1 MIKIS
6 KKLLVFILAAIMMQ
20 STLLVSCSSDTG
32 DETTKAGTE
41 SSETETSAETET
53 ETEAETEPEETYDL
67 GAMEFNMCSPDPAAM
82 TWANPIMDAVEITG
96 EPMNDA
102 IYERNRGLEKKLN
115 IVIKETYT
123 DDIWGPNLLR
133 SIVTAS
139 DQSYDI
145 VTMLDRFSLSALS
158 EKLIVSYQ
166 ELPNIDLTKNYW
178 GGNMLKDSS
187 IGGVNYFAFGD
198 FSLYAMDNISTLL
211 FNQNVASQ
219 NGINDLYD
227 LVESKKWTY
236 DKFSEYSALVTNDTD
251 GDGEMT
257 DADMWGYLAMPKQ
270 ILPSFWIA
278 GGVRSISKDEND
290 LPVLSMDNE
299 TFHNIVGKIF
309 EMSWDSGTW
318 YANKIDSDNDTTL
331 ENMFIRGNS
340 LFHDS
345 TFQKIARLREMDAD
359 FGIIPYPMASESQ
372 DSYYTRESGALFS
385 NVPITQENK
394 ENIGLILEKLAEESA
409 KITTPAYK
417 NVIMK
422 GKYSRD
428 NQSSQML
435 DLLYDTRVY
444 DLGDSFWCD
453 IIRDNFIKTMMTT
466 NDRNLSSNL
475 KKYQKIIVKTIEK
488 VVVNITA
495 NEAK

>member
-1 MIKIS
+1 
-6 KKLLVFILAAIMMQ
+6 
-20 STLLVSCSSDTG
+20 
-32 DETTKAGTE
+32 
-41 SSETETSAETET
+41 
-53 ETEAETEPEETYDL
+53 
-67 GAMEFNMCSPDPAAM
+67 
-82 TWANPIMDAVEITG
+82 
-96 EPMNDA
+96 
-102 IYERNRGLEKKLN
+102 
-115 IVIKETYT
+115 
-123 DDIWGPNLLR
+123 
-133 SIVTAS
+133 
-139 DQSYDI
+139 
-145 VTMLDRFSLSALS
+145 MLDRYSLTALS

-166 ELPNIDLTKNYW
+166 DLPNIDLTKDCW
-178 GGNMLKDSS
+178 GENMLKDSS

-227 LVESKKWTY
+227 LVENKKWTF

-251 GDGEMT
+251 GDGAMT
-257 DADMWGYLAMPKQ
+257 DTDSWGYLAMPKQ

-278 GGVRSISKDEND
+278 GGVRSVSKDEND
-290 LPVLSMDNE
+290 IPVLSMDNE

-318 YANKIDSDNDTTL
+318 YVNKIDNDNDTTL

-345 TFQKIARLREMDAD
+345 TFQKIARMREMDAD

-372 DSYYTRESGALFS
+372 DSYYTRVSGALFS

-435 DLLYDTRVY
+435 DLLYETRVY

-453 IIRDNFIKTMMTT
+453 IIRDSFIKTMMTT

-475 KKYQKIIVKTIEK
+475 KKFEKVIDKTIDK
-488 VVVNITA
+488 VITNITA
-495 NEAK
+495 NTAE

>member
-1 MIKIS
+1 
-6 KKLLVFILAAIMMQ
+6 
-20 STLLVSCSSDTG
+20 
-32 DETTKAGTE
+32 
-41 SSETETSAETET
+41 
-53 ETEAETEPEETYDL
+53 
-67 GAMEFNMCSPDPAAM
+67 
-82 TWANPIMDAVEITG
+82 
-96 EPMNDA
+96 
-102 IYERNRGLEKKLN
+102 
-115 IVIKETYT
+115 
-123 DDIWGPNLLR
+123 
-133 SIVTAS
+133 
-139 DQSYDI
+139 
-145 VTMLDRFSLSALS
+145 MLDRFSLSALS

-178 GGNMLKDSS
+178 GGTMLKDSS

-345 TFQKIARLREMDAD
+345 TFQKIARMREMDAD

-372 DSYYTRESGALFS
+372 DSYYTRVSGALFS
-385 NVPITQENK
+385 NVPVTQENK
-394 ENIGLILEKLAEESA
+394 ENIGLILEPLGAEAA
-409 KITTPAYK
+409 KITTPAYQ
-417 NVIMK
+417 NVIRNGQDYYFK
-422 GKYSRD
+422 QIHTRRHIPLLHNRRQRTRRNHTPADRQNGRRGFSRRKYREHRSALHKRRRPATE
-428 NQSSQML
+428 L
-435 DLLYDTRVY
+435 R
-444 DLGDSFWCD
+444 
-453 IIRDNFIKTMMTT
+453 K
-466 NDRNLSSNL
+466 RNHALRLPVDGNAE
-475 KKYQKIIVKTIEK
+475 I
-488 VVVNITA
+488 
-495 NEAK
+495 